1 MLGVGACVW
10 PSACGLCM
18 CGWVAVGGGR
28 GACVQFISDVQL
40 ISVCVCVCVCVHH
53 RHTVQYRLSFSIS
66 GLPESL
72 IPMAYHTFTHCLFQ
86 ALVCHSS

>member
-28 GACVQFISDVQL
+28 GACVQFISDVCVVCL
-40 ISVCVCVCVCVHH
+40 CVYVCVCI
-53 RHTVQYRLSFSIS
+53 TDTLYN
-66 GLPESL
+66 
-72 IPMAYHTFTHCLFQ
+72 TDCLFQ
-86 ALVCHSS
+86 SLVCQNP